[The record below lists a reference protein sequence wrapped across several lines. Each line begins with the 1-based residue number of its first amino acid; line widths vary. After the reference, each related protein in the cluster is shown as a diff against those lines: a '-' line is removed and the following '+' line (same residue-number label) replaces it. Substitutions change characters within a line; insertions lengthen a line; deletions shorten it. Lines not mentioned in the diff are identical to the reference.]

1 MRTTCRLI
9 LGIAVFVA
17 AAGVASAQQPDP
29 QPPLPPLPEAP
40 VTPVPPP
47 PDIVPPAEQTSA
59 TPVLQPIPTPPDLVV
74 TATAMPVKKALS
86 SRAKKPAQ
94 ATASKKPI
102 EKPATPESSSQAKEA
117 AAAASVVAT
126 DSSSPP
132 PPAAAGTANA
142 SAGTTSPNLSQKPPP
157 AVDPAVQAAMEN
169 KRSDAAQRR
178 KGVGS
183 WILIGVGVL
192 ALIGLAVFFV
202 RSRSRVNTLPPI
214 FDGGVR
220 PRARVAVATVA
231 AVRSRPA
238 R

>member
-29 QPPLPPLPEAP
+29 QLPPSPVPETQ
-40 VTPVPPP
+40 VTPAPPA
-47 PDIVPPAEQTSA
+47 PDIVPPTEQTSK
-59 TPVLQPIPTPPDLVV
+59 TLVLVPIPTAPAL
-74 TATAMPVKKALS
+74 ATTVKPVKKA
-86 SRAKKPAQ
+86 P
-94 ATASKKPI
+94 ASKKPI

-117 AAAASVVAT
+117 AAAASVTVTA

-132 PPAAAGTANA
+132 PPGAPGTANDSVGIA
-142 SAGTTSPNLSQKPPP
+142 SPDLSPKAPP
-157 AVDPAVQAAMEN
+157 AVDPVVQAEMDKKSA
-169 KRSDAAQRR
+169 DAAQRKKTVGGR
-178 KGVGS
+178 ILLGVG
-183 WILIGVGVL
+183 GL

-202 RSRSRVNTLPPI
+202 RSRSGMNTLPPI
-214 FDGGVR
+214 FDG
-220 PRARVAVATVA
+220 ASVATVATVATVA